1 MDSWGQ
7 LNPTSPGKKKGS
19 NRVSQSVSDS
29 IIVSLLFCLLQ
40 PSRCRSSGHL
50 FVMERQGRWHHVGL
64 SNQWQP
70 FGGVIKKKTFVLG
83 VIPNHHFFLPAGNSF
98 HQELFSPC
106 HMWVVIR
113 LIFGYYFNEELFSF
127 FGSVYG
133 DDVWFR
139 ILWHRWQQFDES
151 NVGSDNFKA
160 FSSVITCVCCNWF
173 CIGYVFLKRHLQ
185 VSAIFFVITRYTVYE
200 NQQKCLLI
208 CINLFSHYQ
217 KYSRQKR
224 PNL

>member
-1 MDSWGQ
+1 MVFFSCSMDGTPWPWPDIWTHGASSTLPRQ
-7 LNPTSPGKKKGS
+7 VRKKGS

-64 SNQWQP
+64 SDQWQP

-106 HMWVVIR
+106 HM
-113 LIFGYYFNEELFSF
+113 
-127 FGSVYG
+127 
-133 DDVWFR
+133 
-139 ILWHRWQQFDES
+139 
-151 NVGSDNFKA
+151 
-160 FSSVITCVCCNWF
+160 
-173 CIGYVFLKRHLQ
+173 
-185 VSAIFFVITRYTVYE
+185 
-200 NQQKCLLI
+200 
-208 CINLFSHYQ
+208 
-217 KYSRQKR
+217 
-224 PNL
+224 